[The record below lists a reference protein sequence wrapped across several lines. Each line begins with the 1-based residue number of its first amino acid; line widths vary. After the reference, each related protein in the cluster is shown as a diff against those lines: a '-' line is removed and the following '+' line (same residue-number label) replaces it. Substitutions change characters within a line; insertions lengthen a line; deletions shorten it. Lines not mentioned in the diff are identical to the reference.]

1 MPDNQISVG
10 GRQIEL
16 RGLTRK
22 EVKELAE
29 DGLNLGALPR
39 SLAEQAV
46 DAVFKR
52 VLSQDD
58 MDYLDGLVNAEAV
71 RVYRRIMDLTYG
83 SGEEE
88 KNS

>member
-10 GRQIEL
+10 GRQIEV

-58 MDYLDGLVNAEAV
+58 TDYLDGLVNAEAV